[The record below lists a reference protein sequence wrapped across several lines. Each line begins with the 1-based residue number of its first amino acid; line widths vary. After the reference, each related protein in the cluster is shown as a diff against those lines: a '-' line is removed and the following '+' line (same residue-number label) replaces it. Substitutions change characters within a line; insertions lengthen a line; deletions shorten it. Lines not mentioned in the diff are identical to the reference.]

1 MSPEVIKK
9 HYTTTQEIITHI
21 AGFLF
26 ILPLAPFIC
35 RFIPPILVGDCNV
48 DLIIAIIISIII
60 VRLMLWL
67 VKPLILPALVFVCGL
82 LLYNQYNSDYTFT
95 NVVNDYKTLVN
106 PLRFV
111 NRFFCKSW

>member
-9 HYTTTQEIITHI
+9 HYTTTQEIIAHI

-26 ILPLAPFIC
+26 ILPLTPFLC
-35 RFIPPILVGDCNV
+35 RFIPPILVGNWNI
-48 DLIIAIIISIII
+48 DLIIAFIISIII

-67 VKPLILPALVFVCGL
+67 IKPMILPALVFVCCL
-82 LLYNQYNSDYTFT
+82 LLYNQYNSDYTFK

-106 PLRFV
+106 Q
-111 NRFFCKSW
+111 

>member
-9 HYTTTQEIITHI
+9 HYATTQEIIAHI

-26 ILPLAPFIC
+26 ILPLAPFVC
-35 RFIPPILVGDCNV
+35 KFIPPVLVGSWNI
-48 DLIIAIIISIII
+48 DLIIAIAISIII

-67 VKPLILPALVFVCGL
+67 VKPMILPALLFVCGL
-82 LLYNQYNSDYTFT
+82 LLYNQYNSEYTFK

-106 PLRFV
+106 QNWVVGIL
-111 NRFFCKSW
+111 